1 MIVNANK
8 FHNDAQINHIH
19 KTHCNLDLR
28 RITII
33 LLIVFINGVKDYIK
47 MTKIFELLKIIKK
60 KKLNLSNDFYKQ
72 SCTFLIR
79 HPNETCNLIYCN
91 L

>member
-28 RITII
+28 KITII

-47 MTKIFELLKIIKK
+47 MTKVFEL
-60 KKLNLSNDFYKQ
+60 F
-72 SCTFLIR
+72 
-79 HPNETCNLIYCN
+79 
-91 L
+91 